1 MSADFLDIM
10 RGGLTP
16 AYDRGME
23 RLEVGLEPAEGNTL
37 RCVHDVDFEAYRAR
51 YGRLPDSPRYLLA
64 PRGRITEP
72 CTVEA
77 RFIRG
82 PGREEEH
89 APVHFP
95 AGWPAGRTKAVEF
108 PGPGA
113 TLTGRTRL
121 TGLAPLAHAPQS
133 PTDWEVTALLGNLA
147 KLLWVIGWDYE
158 DLSGQIADVSAQRYA
173 VGRAGGET
181 VRRRHSARGFSLD
194 LIGQDLG
201 APRFPPRPYTWDDL
215 TVALYH
221 LDDRA
226 APGSEVVD
234 VADAAAGFGATPHG
248 AKNAGASS
256 GRIGRFSAAFEFTG
270 TSTVTVRHDPVFDVG
285 PQTPLTVEAVIRA
298 SRGAPRPGAVMSKR
312 SLLNSASSPGWSLTV
327 GPYREVERNLR
338 FSIADQ
344 AGTAVEVF
352 ADRDVGDGLFHHV
365 AGVVERLPAD
375 PGEPAGPRPA
385 VVRLHIDGVEVARR
399 QVDRLGALSS
409 PEGIALG
416 LGREQTPTGT
426 AVDAGFVGLM
436 EEVRISRTART
447 AFEPVTGESDDHYRM
462 RLALFQGWL
471 VPTPDALRTALN
483 RPGPDGEPQAPIEI
497 VEGTERPATGSV
509 PLRVL
514 PGPLVQGQSITADG
528 DQRAGQADAV
538 GTPEDEPDFDPGWLS
553 PHDGGPGLS
562 EASAGTQMQL
572 GVKQALDALLARLP
586 HGSGEELHIL
596 KAYDLAATD
605 VHRVGRAL
613 LLRHST
619 LGSDELA
626 VHAHAVGF
634 GWVHHTT
641 EGAVQVAQPPG
652 PAFHIAIDRVRVGE
666 PPVALTLEPSPDR
679 LAGAE
684 VRWSVVRCGPGAATV
699 RQGPPALLTAE
710 APGEVTL
717 QVEVVRAGH
726 VQGGSRV
733 VRISP
738 AAPGLAVGESI
749 SGSGRRG
756 VSETEAAGERTED
769 FDPDDLL
776 VRTDDLLGEHPLV
789 AYGDAPA
796 DRRMQRATSHC
807 LDRLLDLMPTDGT
820 LSVLG
825 SFDPAATGLRGQGRA
840 LVLRHSALDA
850 GELAVAAFD
859 AGFAFV
865 EVATAP
871 GAGPVVHVAVPPGE
885 PIEVH
890 GPAELAVDQQVTV
903 TADPHAEA
911 VDACFSQDGGHL
923 HLSDAGS
930 HRVTTFTVAADP
942 PGGFPTLTFA
952 RSAPVTPFPGPLTL
966 AGGRLYVAHE
976 LPGRVSVLDPATL
989 APAAPA
995 ITGPR
1000 PVALT
1005 TDGNRL
1011 FVAYAGDRTL
1021 RAYDPLTQR
1030 ETGTLTLPGVPRAL
1044 DTGTGAA
1051 ALAVLL
1057 DEGRFCLVTRSTL
1070 RLQGSVIGTGPGT
1083 EARDA
1088 ALTPDGTGLYVG
1100 CLTQGPDGSTT
1111 ASVQVFA
1118 TGTGQQTADVR
1129 GFPDRTVP
1137 VALRAAPDGRHVYVA
1152 TAGSPSAA
1160 GRVHVIDTTTDT
1172 LLPDTFTPG
1181 GDCLVLAPS
1190 PAAAPYGPCLL
1201 AAPRGSATV
1210 LLADTLPLRESPPG
1224 PPRLRSR
1231 QLLGPG
1237 AVRELV
1243 WSTTPT
1249 AQGRAELDTLG
1260 HPVNRIRGRT
1270 PGLVLT
1276 RASYFS
1282 AGGLRPYQCEVRL
1295 AGDLDA
1301 RPDFFISKDRYDLVL
1316 NVLNWFH
1323 PIGVEFRTER
1333 LRAHVR
1339 ELAGREA
1346 DTDVLPAY
1354 TFPTY
1359 HRWEVLPFRPPDR
1372 PLRPDKDEEP

>member
-23 RLEVGLEPAEGNTL
+23 RLGVGLERAEKNTL
-37 RCVHDVDFEAYRAR
+37 RCVYDAGFEAYRAR

-64 PRGRITEP
+64 PRRRIAEP
-72 CTVEA
+72 CTVEV

-82 PGREEEH
+82 PGQDEER
-89 APVHFP
+89 APVQFP
-95 AGWPAGRTKAVEF
+95 AGWPAGRDKAVEF
-108 PGPGA
+108 PGPAA

-121 TGLAPLAHAPQS
+121 TGIAPLAHAPQS

-147 KLLWVIGWDYE
+147 KLLWAVGWDYE
-158 DLSGQIADVSAQRYA
+158 DLSGQVADVSAQRYA
-173 VGRAGGET
+173 
-181 VRRRHSARGFSLD
+181 HSARGFSLD
-194 LIGQDLG
+194 LIGRDLG
-201 APRFPPRPYTWDDL
+201 APRFPPRPYAWDDL

-226 APGSEVVD
+226 LPGTEVVD
-234 VADAAAGFGATPHG
+234 VADAAAGFGVTPHH

-298 SRGAPRPGAVMSKR
+298 SRDGPQPGAVLSKR
-312 SLLNSASSPGWSLTV
+312 SLLNSASAPGWSLTV

-338 FSIADQ
+338 FAVADE
-344 AGTAVEVF
+344 AGTPVEVF
-352 ADRDVGDGLFHHV
+352 ADRDVGDGRFHHV
-365 AGVVERLPAD
+365 AGIVERLPPD
-375 PGEPAGPRPA
+375 PDAPEAPRPA
-385 VVRLHIDGVEVARR
+385 VVRLHIDGVQVARHH
-399 QVDRLGALSS
+399 VDRLGALSS
-409 PEGIALG
+409 PERIALG

-426 AVDAGFVGLM
+426 VDAGFVGLM

-447 AFEPVTGESDDHYRM
+447 DFEPVTGESDDHYRM
-462 RLALFQGWL
+462 RLALFQSWL

-483 RPGPDGEPQAPIEI
+483 RPGPDGTPQAPIEI
-497 VEGTERPATGSV
+497 VEGTQRPATGSAL
-509 PLRVL
+509 LRIL
-514 PGPLVQGQSITADG
+514 PGPLIQGQSITADG
-528 DQRAGQADAV
+528 GQRAGQAEAV
-538 GTPEDEPDFDPGWLS
+538 GTPDDEPDFDPGWLCL
-553 PHDGGPGLS
+553 HQGGPGLS
-562 EASAGTQMQL
+562 EASAGTQMQY

-596 KAYDLAATD
+596 KGYDPAATD

-634 GWVHHTT
+634 GWVHHTA
-641 EGAVQVAQPPG
+641 EGAVRVAQPPG
-652 PAFHIAIDRVRVGE
+652 PAFHIAIDQVRVGG
-666 PPVALTLEPSPDR
+666 PPVALALEPSPDR
-679 LAGAE
+679 LAGAK
-684 VRWSVVRCGPGAATV
+684 VRWSVIRCGPGAATV
-699 RQGPPALLTAE
+699 RQGTPALLTAE

-738 AAPGLAVGESI
+738 AAGSLAVGESI
-749 SGSGRRG
+749 SGSGRRA
-756 VSETEAAGERTED
+756 VSETEAAGGRTED

-776 VRTDDLLGEHPLV
+776 VRTDDLLGGRPPV

-796 DRRMQRATSHC
+796 DRRMQRTASRC

-825 SFDPAATGLRGQGRA
+825 SFDPEAAGLRGQGRA

-859 AGFAFV
+859 AGCAFV
-865 EVATAP
+865 EVARPVPLAE
-871 GAGPVVHVAVPPGE
+871 PVVHVAVPPGE

-890 GPAELAVDQQVTV
+890 GPAELAVHQQATV

-911 VDACFSQDGGHL
+911 VDACFSQDGGHV

-930 HRVTTFTVAADP
+930 HRVTTFTVAAAP
-942 PGGFPTLTFA
+942 PDGFPTLTFA

-976 LPGRVSVLDPATL
+976 LPGRVSALDPATL
-989 APAAPA
+989 EPAAPAAPA
-995 ITGPR
+995 IRGPR
-1000 PVALT
+1000 PVALA
-1005 TDGNRL
+1005 TDGSRL

-1021 RAYDPLTQR
+1021 RAYDPLTQQ
-1030 ETGTLTLPGVPRAL
+1030 ETGSLTLPGVPHAL
-1044 DTGTGAA
+1044 ATGTDAA
-1051 ALAVLL
+1051 PLAVLL
-1057 DEGRFCLVTRSTL
+1057 DGGRYCLVTRSTL
-1070 RLQGSVIGTGPGT
+1070 QLQGSAIDTGPGT
-1083 EARDA
+1083 RVLDA
-1088 ALTPDGTGLYVG
+1088 ALTPDGTKLYVS
-1100 CLTQGPDGSTT
+1100 CLTQGPGGEAA
-1111 ASVQVFA
+1111 ASVRVFS
-1118 TGTGQQTADVR
+1118 TGAAQPTAEVR
-1129 GFPDRTVP
+1129 GFPGLTVP

-1152 TAGSPSAA
+1152 TAGTPSAA

-1172 LLPDTFTPG
+1172 LLPGAFSSG
-1181 GDCLVLAPS
+1181 GDCHVLAPS

-1201 AAPRGSATV
+1201 AAPRGSATA
-1210 LLADTLPLRESPPG
+1210 LLADSLPLGESPPG

-1231 QLLGPG
+1231 QVLGPG

-1249 AQGRAELDTLG
+1249 AQGRVELDTLG
-1260 HPVNRIRGRT
+1260 HPVNGIRGRT
-1270 PGLVLT
+1270 PGLVLA
-1276 RASYFS
+1276 RAGYFP

-1295 AGDLDA
+1295 GGDLDG
-1301 RPDFFISKDRYDLVL
+1301 RRDFFISKDRYDLVL

-1339 ELAGREA
+1339 ELAGGEA

-1359 HRWEVLPFRPPDR
+1359 HRSEVLPFRPPAR
-1372 PLRPDKDEEP
+1372 SLRPDKDEET